1 MISAAALWRGLA
13 ANDGAT
19 GSSVGELQ
27 AFGWLRP
34 SDLDLHGSRCGGW
47 IWGGGGG

>member
-1 MISAAALWRGLA
+1 MISAAALRRGLVA
-13 ANDGAT
+13 KDGAT

-27 AFGWLRP
+27 AFGQLRP
-34 SDLDLHGSRCGGW
+34 SDPDPHGSRCGVW